1 MSAASSFNALDEIWE
16 RFLALDEM
24 ELSASIR
31 KCALYLASP
40 EGVAEFGRP
49 LRSEN
54 RSLNIECSS
63 ARDREAG
70 RNG

>member
-1 MSAASSFNALDEIWE
+1 MSAASRLEDLDELWE
-16 RFLALDEM
+16 RLLALDEM

-54 RSLNIECSS
+54 SALDIECPS
-63 ARDREAG
+63 ACDRKAG